1 MPQDYKRQWF
11 LSVLAAAAGVCL
23 VALPGQLLR
32 VSGYDLLTR
41 QAEAVVDDVTAQNLA
56 AFVAVSAVKT
66 ALAIIEDSSVG
77 VGFQLEVGDA
87 VQAVYDYVDF
97 VWEALMYS
105 LLVLG
110 TYKILLETHL
120 LHLGLQL
127 MGLGLLC
134 WSFGAVSQRVGAP
147 VRRVAIRAVFAGA
160 LAAYIVPAA
169 LVAMHYVAEH
179 YTAPVK
185 QKQGER
191 IQKLDQEIRQLRAQ
205 IWNLKQEV
213 DLLRPVES
221 LGAVRERMG
230 EITASAVATVGASTQ
245 AMLYYVVIVLFELLV
260 FPMLSAYLL
269 FKLLHALFGR
279 ALGQGP
285 PVSGVPARV

>member
-1 MPQDYKRQWF
+1 M
-11 LSVLAAAAGVCL
+11 LASIAAAIAGVSL
-23 VALPGQLLR
+23 FLLPGPLLR
-32 VSGYDLLTR
+32 GSGYDYLTH
-41 QAEAVVDDVTAQNLA
+41 QAELVVDEVTEQNFK

-110 TYKILLETHL
+110 GYKILLETHL

-127 MGLGLLC
+127 MGIGLALWALGA
-134 WSFGAVSQRVGAP
+134 FIPRRAPP
-147 VRRVAIRAVFAGA
+147 VRRAALRVVFTGA
-160 LAAYIVPAA
+160 LIAYIVPAA
-169 LVAMHYVAEH
+169 LLTMHYATDH

-185 QKQGER
+185 ARQAAR
-191 IQKLDQEIRQLRAQ
+191 IQELDQEIKGLSAQ
-205 IWNLKQEV
+205 IWNIKQEV

-221 LGAVRERMG
+221 LGNVRDRIG
-230 EITASAVATVGASTQ
+230 EITAKITATVSASTQ
-245 AMLYYVVIVLFELLV
+245 AMLYFIVIVLFELLV

-269 FKLLHALFGR
+269 FKMLHIVFGR
-279 ALGQGP
+279 ALAQ
-285 PVSGVPARV
+285 VAPASTPKPA